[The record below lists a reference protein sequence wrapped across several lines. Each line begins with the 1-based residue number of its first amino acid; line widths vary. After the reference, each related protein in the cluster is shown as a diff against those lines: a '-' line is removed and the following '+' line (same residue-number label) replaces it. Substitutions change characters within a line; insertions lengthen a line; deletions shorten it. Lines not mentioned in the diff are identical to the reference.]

1 MIGSYITV
9 AVRSLLRQPG
19 YTVINI
25 VGLAV
30 GIASCLYILIYIHS
44 EFSVDRHHSRGE
56 RAYQVLREL
65 REPGGDS
72 RISAGT
78 SGPLGPALEAEVPE
92 VEGAARIWRRNGT
105 WVQSGDDGQYL
116 TAAMSEPGLFE
127 LFDVRFLEGSPGTV
141 FRDPFSVVLTEST
154 AQRFFGSRSPVG
166 ERLLLDH
173 WYFQKREF
181 TVTGVI
187 EDQRYESVIGRFDFV
202 TATILPGEPLNWWL
216 SWHGTYSIRPIATF
230 VLLREGVDPG
240 TLDDKLADLMARHM
254 GEEIRKQNTYYLQP
268 LRRIHLF
275 SRQDYGMGS
284 LGDIDRIQLCATIAL
299 LIAGIACVNFTNLAT
314 ARSALRSREVGLRKV
329 MGANRST
336 LILRFLSESII
347 LSLGAAVLGVVLAAL
362 GTSYLNELL
371 DIRISFADVVELE
384 IAIGLVGVTLL
395 VGLAAGS
402 YPAFVIASYEP
413 ADVMRSRSASG
424 GVGVGIRRV
433 LVLVQ
438 FVASIVLLISTVVMH
453 RQAGHLLSQD
463 PGFESENR
471 LLLPL
476 FDTDRVSKNRY
487 QGEATLAPRY
497 WDVKHAFLEHPNVL
511 SVTAFR
517 YPPGYGYYNIRNVR
531 TETRDG
537 IDWRVLMNEV
547 DEDFVSFYDLE
558 IVEGRDFTD
567 TPADRVG
574 AYLLN
579 ETAVEQLGWR
589 EAGQAS
595 PIGRPFDWGRRKG
608 EVVGVVKDFATGS
621 LRDPILPL
629 AFSMRPDIYSRLGVK
644 IAGEDVRETMAFLEK
659 TWKSFLPNRPFQ
671 FTFENVRL
679 EEVYESDRR
688 FAELG
693 TLFAGLAI
701 LVGCLGLLGLAAA
714 AADQR
719 SREVGIRKVLGSKT
733 SEVVLLLS
741 SDFVRLVGYANLVAW
756 PIGFWLMRS
765 WLSSFASQV
774 GVEWWV
780 FPVSGVAVLV
790 VAFGTVSAQVWQ
802 AAVADPVESLRSE

>member
-1 MIGSYITV
+1 MINNYILV
-9 AVRSLLRQPG
+9 SIRSLLRQPG
-19 YTVINI
+19 YAAINI
-25 VGLAV
+25 VGLAI

-44 EFSVDRHHSRGE
+44 EFSVDRHHAKGE
-56 RAYQVLREL
+56 RVYQVLREL
-65 REPGGDS
+65 REPGGES

-78 SGPLGPALEAEVPE
+78 SGPLGPALETEVPE
-92 VEGAARIWRRNGT
+92 VERTARIWRRQGT
-105 WVQSGDDGQYL
+105 WVQSGEDGQYL
-116 TAAMSEPGLFE
+116 TGAMSEPGLFE
-127 LFDVRFLEGSPGTV
+127 LFDVRFLEGSPGAV
-141 FRDPFSVVLTEST
+141 FSDPFSVVLTEST
-154 AQRFFGSRSPVG
+154 AHRFFGSHSPVG

-187 EDQRYESVIGRFDFV
+187 EDQRFESVIGRFDFV

-216 SWHGTYSIRPIATF
+216 SWHWTYSVRPIATF
-230 VLLREGVDPG
+230 VLLRKGVDPG
-240 TLDDKLADLMARHM
+240 TLDDKLSELMARHM

-275 SRQDYGMGS
+275 SRHDYGMGTI
-284 LGDIDRIQLCATIAL
+284 GDIDRVRLCSAIAL

-329 MGANRST
+329 MGADRSA
-336 LILRFLSESII
+336 LILRFLSESVV

-362 GTSYLNELL
+362 GTPYLNELL
-371 DIRISFADVVELE
+371 DIRISFADVLEPE
-384 IAIGLVGVTLL
+384 IAVGLLGVTLL

-424 GVGVGIRRV
+424 GVGVGIRRI

-438 FVASIVLLISTVVMH
+438 FVASIVLLIATVVMH

-463 PGFESENR
+463 PGFASENR
-471 LLLPL
+471 LLMPL

-487 QGEATLAPRY
+487 QGETTLAPRY
-497 WDVKHAFLEHPNVL
+497 WEVKRAFLEHPNVL

-517 YPPGYGYYNIRNVR
+517 YPPGYGFYNIRNVR

-537 IDWRVLMNEV
+537 TAWRVLMNEV
-547 DEDFVSFYDLE
+547 DEDFVRFYDLE

-595 PIGRPFDWGRRKG
+595 PIGRPFDWGIRKG
-608 EVVGVVKDFATGS
+608 QVVGVMKDFATGS

-629 AFSMRPDIYSRLGVK
+629 AFSMRPNIYSRLGVK
-644 IAGEDVRETMAFLEK
+644 IAGKDTQETLAFLEK

-671 FTFENVRL
+671 FSFEDDRL
-679 EEVYESDRR
+679 VALYESDRR

-693 TLFAGLAI
+693 SLFAGLAI

-714 AADQR
+714 AAEQR
-719 SREVGIRKVLGSKT
+719 SREVGIRKVLGSTT

-741 SDFVRLVGYANLVAW
+741 SDFVRLVGLANLVAW
-756 PIGFWLMRS
+756 PIGFWLMQS

-780 FPVSGVAVLV
+780 FPVSGLAVLS
-790 VAFGTVSAQVWQ
+790 VAFGTVSVQVWQ
-802 AAVADPVESLRSE
+802 AAVADPVEALRNQ